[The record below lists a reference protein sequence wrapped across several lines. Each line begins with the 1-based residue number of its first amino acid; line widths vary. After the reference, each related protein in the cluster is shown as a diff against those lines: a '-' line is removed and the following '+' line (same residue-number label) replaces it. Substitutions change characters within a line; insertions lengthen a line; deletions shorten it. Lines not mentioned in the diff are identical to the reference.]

1 MEMRKNPTADS
12 ANEAIAER
20 REALADGANFCV
32 ARCDNIARRIYQIR
46 QVAYLTDCDDPLEG
60 LTLALVDAAYF
71 EAHDAAREADEIAR
85 EVRALTPR
93 SHKPR
98 PRDAAR
104 TAELYDAA
112 GRAIE
117 AADDLVEWAN
127 EYGHE
132 IRRNPA

>member
-1 MEMRKNPTADS
+1 MEMRKNPTADP

-32 ARCDNIARRIYQIR
+32 ERCDNIARRIYQIR

-85 EVRALTPR
+85 ISIHAPRTGSDAHTRFPVVRNQNKR
-93 SHKPR
+93 SQ
-98 PRDAAR
+98 
-104 TAELYDAA
+104 
-112 GRAIE
+112 
-117 AADDLVEWAN
+117 ADDTS
-127 EYGHE
+127 G
-132 IRRNPA
+132 R